1 MSARAG
7 IVITGTEVLTGRVRD
22 RNGPWLSDR
31 LRELGVDLAHLTIC
45 GDRPQDMEAQL
56 RFLAEQGVGLI
67 VTSGGLGPT
76 ADDLTLAVVAR
87 FAGRPLKL
95 DEALEGRIADI
106 LKTLMKRW
114 RGLDLEAVRAAN
126 RKQALVP
133 EGATVIEPAGT
144 APGMVVPP
152 TDGSGPTIVVLPGP
166 PRELHSMW
174 RQAMATEAFRAAVD
188 GATDYRQGMLRLFG
202 IPESEIAV
210 TLREAGKRI
219 AGFDKLEVTTCL
231 RRGEVEVVIRHEPAG
246 EPAWKELRAFIA
258 ERHSATLFSADGSTV
273 DRQVA
278 DLLAGAGWKVATA
291 ESCTGGL
298 MAARLTEPPGASA
311 HVTGGAVAYANE
323 AKSALLGVP
332 AELIEAR
339 GAVSAEV
346 AQAMAAGAL
355 ERFGADVAIAITG
368 IAGPAGGTED
378 KPVGTVC
385 WCAMDAEGATVA
397 RAAVMPGDRGEIR
410 DRSTTVAMHLLRRL
424 LRGEGPP
431 P

>member
-1 MSARAG
+1 MWPKAVASEEFAAATAG
-7 IVITGTEVLTGRVRD
+7 
-22 RNGPWLSDR
+22 
-31 LRELGVDLAHLTIC
+31 H
-45 GDRPQDMEAQL
+45 
-56 RFLAEQGVGLI
+56 
-67 VTSGGLGPT
+67 
-76 ADDLTLAVVAR
+76 
-87 FAGRPLKL
+87 
-95 DEALEGRIADI
+95 
-106 LKTLMKRW
+106 
-114 RGLDLEAVRAAN
+114 
-126 RKQALVP
+126 
-133 EGATVIEPAGT
+133 
-144 APGMVVPP
+144 
-152 TDGSGPTIVVLPGP
+152 
-166 PRELHSMW
+166 
-174 RQAMATEAFRAAVD
+174 
-188 GATDYRQGMLRLFG
+188 TDYEQSMLRLFG
-202 IPESEIAV
+202 IPESEIAE
-210 TLREAGKRI
+210 TLRVAEGEI
-219 AGFDKLEVTTCL
+219 EGLDSLEITTCL

-311 HVTGGAVAYANE
+311 HVTGGAVTYANE
-323 AKSALLGVP
+323 AKIALLGVP

-410 DRSTTVAMHLLRRL
+410 DRSTTVGMHLLRRL